1 MLYTNIIILYIVLY
15 NLTNVECYKKYK
27 NYQNVRNY
35 IVFHKYTIVWIC
47 DQIKYVIVYKK
58 RHVCVFPPSSG
69 SLEQFWV
76 KGTGVCSCCV
86 THSFLLPF
94 MPQAHLAWVCL
105 LLWLKISRCQIPGGL
120 EFSPSSVRLLP
131 ALPLGERPQPG
142 QAPAQPPLC
151 GVSESCLGLLGSL
164 EVQTGSDRALGKG
177 WWGPACWGSSV
188 APHLWA
194 SCHSGATFP
203 FCPCCPFCILI
214 TVGLVAQPCNLMET
228 QLPSPGP

>member
-120 EFSPSSVRLLP
+120 EFSPSSIPLLP
-131 ALPLGERPQPG
+131 ALPLTGLAQVPHSLPRWYLWVPPG
-142 QAPAQPPLC
+142 LA
-151 GVSESCLGLLGSL
+151 GLL
-164 EVQTGSDRALGKG
+164 EVWTGSDGAIGRGAETLPAGILLWPLTCEPPATPEPPSLSVPAGLSASSSLGQT
-177 WWGPACWGSSV
+177 PQACK
-188 APHLWA
+188 
-194 SCHSGATFP
+194 
-203 FCPCCPFCILI
+203 
-214 TVGLVAQPCNLMET
+214 LMET
-228 QLPSPGP
+228 